1 MREAVVSQQPATFVE
16 FYQASRDGCL
26 RAVMVSTGD
35 RQLAEELVA
44 EAFAR
49 AWASWPKVSRHPA
62 PAAWVVRTA
71 LNTGISWW
79 RKRRREFPLEGH
91 DAPASTEL
99 DVVDSDVMEALR
111 RLPARQREVVAFRIF
126 LDLDTETTAR
136 SLGIAPGT
144 VTAHMSRATTALR
157 RELAPSHIEREASFT
172 TGVLTTK
179 GNEATQ

>member
-1 MREAVVSQQPATFVE
+1 MREAVVSQQPMTFVD

-71 LNTGISWW
+71 QNTGVSWW

-91 DAPASTEL
+91 DAPAPSEIAG
-99 DVVDSDVMEALR
+99 VDANVMNALR
-111 RLPARQREVVAFRIF
+111 RLPGRQREVIALRIF

-136 SLGIAPGT
+136 ALGIAPGT
-144 VTAHMSRATTALR
+144 VTAHMSRAVTTLR
-157 RELAPSHIEREASFT
+157 RELAPSDVARVE
-172 TGVLTTK
+172 K
-179 GNEATQ
+179 

>member
-1 MREAVVSQQPATFVE
+1 MREAVVSQQPVTFVD
-16 FYQASRDGCL
+16 FYQATRDGCL

-71 LNTGISWW
+71 LNTGVSWW

-91 DAPASTEL
+91 DVAAPSEIAG
-99 DVVDSDVMEALR
+99 VDANVMSALR
-111 RLPARQREVVAFRIF
+111 RLPARQREVIALRIF

-136 SLGIAPGT
+136 ALGIAPGT
-144 VTAHMSRATTALR
+144 VTAHMSRAVTALR
-157 RELAPSHIEREASFT
+157 RELAPSDVARVE
-172 TGVLTTK
+172 K
-179 GNEATQ
+179 

>member
-1 MREAVVSQQPATFVE
+1 MREAGVSQQPVTFAD
-16 FYQASRDGCL
+16 FYQQCRDGCL

-71 LNTGISWW
+71 QNTGISWW

-91 DAPASTEL
+91 DAAAPTETAAV
-99 DVVDSDVMEALR
+99 DAVVMNALR
-111 RLPARQREVVAFRIF
+111 RLPARQREVVVLRIF

-136 SLGIAPGT
+136 ALGIAQGT
-144 VTAHMSRATTALR
+144 VTAHMSRAITALR
-157 RELAPSHIEREASFT
+157 RELARTDVARIET
-172 TGVLTTK
+172 
-179 GNEATQ
+179 

>member
-1 MREAVVSQQPATFVE
+1 MTFVD
-16 FYQASRDGCL
+16 FYRQSRDGCL

-35 RQLAEELVA
+35 RHLAEELVA

-71 LNTGISWW
+71 QNARISWW

-91 DAPASTEL
+91 DIAAPIETAG
-99 DVVDSDVMEALR
+99 VDALVMNALR
-111 RLPARQREVVAFRIF
+111 RLPARQREVVVLRIF

-136 SLGIAPGT
+136 ALGIAPGT
-144 VTAHMSRATTALR
+144 VTAHMSRAINVLR
-157 RELAPSHIEREASFT
+157 RELAPSDVARAE
-172 TGVLTTK
+172 
-179 GNEATQ
+179 N

>member
-1 MREAVVSQQPATFVE
+1 MREAVVSQQPVTFVD
-16 FYQASRDGCL
+16 FYQATRDGCL

-71 LNTGISWW
+71 LNTGVSWW

-91 DAPASTEL
+91 DVAAPSEIAGV
-99 DVVDSDVMEALR
+99 DVNVMSALR
-111 RLPARQREVVAFRIF
+111 RLPARQREVIALRIF

-136 SLGIAPGT
+136 ALGIAPGT
-144 VTAHMSRATTALR
+144 VTAHMSRAVTALR
-157 RELAPSHIEREASFT
+157 RELAPSDVARVE
-172 TGVLTTK
+172 K
-179 GNEATQ
+179 